1 MSSLAMSPLTPSE
14 LVLLNGQLFA
24 EKAWVGNVNLLHTE
38 AKVSAKQLGRAMFA
52 AAFLAAERAGSIRL
66 EVRPKKVLLGLGKAD
81 ALFADPGDPAVAWPE
96 QSLEG
101 RLRGWAEWWQRA
113 KGQNE
118 VSNVLYSLLGQ
129 DSADPC
135 QEAVEMVKAGL
146 AARGLLRK
154 VEERKLKILTFA
166 HYELPE
172 STAAMLLRQPVEPVQ
187 QMLAECQ
194 SARPQVW
201 KLLSA
206 GINKA
211 IKMRTEQMEADD

>member
-1 MSSLAMSPLTPSE
+1 
-14 LVLLNGQLFA
+14 
-24 EKAWVGNVNLLHTE
+24 
-38 AKVSAKQLGRAMFA
+38 
-52 AAFLAAERAGSIRL
+52 
-66 EVRPKKVLLGLGKAD
+66 
-81 ALFADPGDPAVAWPE
+81 
-96 QSLEG
+96 
-101 RLRGWAEWWQRA
+101 
-113 KGQNE
+113 
-118 VSNVLYSLLGQ
+118 
-129 DSADPC
+129 
-135 QEAVEMVKAGL
+135 MVKAGL